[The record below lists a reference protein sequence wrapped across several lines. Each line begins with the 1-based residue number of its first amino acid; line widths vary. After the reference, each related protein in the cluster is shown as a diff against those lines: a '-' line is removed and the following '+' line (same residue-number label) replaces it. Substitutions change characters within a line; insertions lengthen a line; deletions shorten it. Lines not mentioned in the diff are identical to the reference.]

1 MNPVYNKKEKE
12 MGQMRCVS
20 MVVLGWLLACA
31 AGPVWGQYGGGTGT
45 AGNPWLIGTAGH
57 LQYLADTPGDWDKAF
72 ELTAD
77 LDLTGVAISAIGH
90 DSHSFAGVFDGA
102 GHTLANFTVKAKRTD
117 HVGLF
122 GVVDGPDAEIRDLKL
137 VNAKVTGRDHVGA
150 LAGLVIAADISG
162 CFVEGGSISG
172 NAYVGA
178 LAGSAYGDSTISS
191 NAATATIRGYNSV
204 GGLVGSNNGTIS
216 YSGATGAVKGKTSSA
231 SGGYFH
237 FHLPAGVDVGG
248 LVGSSTG
255 AINTCYA
262 TGKVTGLFSI
272 GGLVGSNSGTIDNST
287 ATGKASGW
295 VGVGGLVGEHLDGAI
310 SNCYATGVAYR
321 SRSGGLVGTNYG
333 TISNS
338 YANGAAGAGGL
349 VGYGG
354 DGGSVVGSF
363 WDTKTSRRKF
373 SDGGTGRK
381 TEQMQT
387 AGTFTDAGWDFV
399 GESQNGV
406 EEIWAIRQGW
416 CSPYLAW
423 QGSCNPDDDLPAD
436 VGLCVS
442 KSKIKAGRSRG
453 LDSFAFSGTMGVWQ
467 ANFARASTITVSL
480 ARCTDD
486 MIVFAETIGIEAEQ
500 LKRGKFRYKGSRGGL
515 TKLRIDVN
523 RHIFSVSGSHIDLG
537 GLSSPMV
544 LEIKIGDCPDRDRVS
559 EAVINGRRPI
569 PMQLLNGYDDALRVD
584 RYSVK
589 IRTRTGRDS
598 LAIRGAIAVADMSAD
613 MSQETVQIHWGD
625 FTATLPAADLS
636 PKSRRGIYK
645 YRTTSSSSG
654 PVGKAIFDLQKGKF
668 KIAIKNA
675 DIGEQESP
683 IQFGISFG
691 SFAESVD
698 L

>member
-1 MNPVYNKKEKE
+1 
-12 MGQMRCVS
+12 MR
-20 MVVLGWLLACA
+20 GE
-31 AGPVWGQYGGGTGT
+31 YGGGTGT
-45 AGNPWLIGTAGH
+45 TGNPWLIGTAGH
-57 LQYLADTPGDWDKAF
+57 LQYLADTEGDWDKAF

-77 LDLTGVAISAIGH
+77 LDLTGVALGVIGH
-90 DSHSFAGVFDGA
+90 NSHSFAGVFDGA

-122 GVVDGPDAEIRDLKL
+122 GVVDGSNAEIRDLKL
-137 VNAKVTGRDHVGA
+137 VNASVRGRDHVGA
-150 LAGLVIAADISG
+150 LAGLVIAAGIRG
-162 CFVEGGSISG
+162 CFVEGGSVSG
-172 NAYVGA
+172 NSYVGG
-178 LAGSAYGDSTISS
+178 LVGSGYGDSTISFS
-191 NAATATIRGYNSV
+191 ATTAAMRGYNSV
-204 GGLVGSNNGTIS
+204 GGLVGSNSGTIS
-216 YSGATGAVKGKTSSA
+216 YSGAMGAVRGKTSHVSA
-231 SGGYFH
+231 GDYFH
-237 FHLPAGVDVGG
+237 FDMPAGIDVGG
-248 LVGSSTG
+248 LVGSGTG
-255 AINTCYA
+255 AIHTCYA
-262 TGKVTGLFSI
+262 TGKGTGLFSV

-295 VGVGGLVGEHLDGAI
+295 AGVGGLVGEHLDGAI

-321 SRSGGLVGTNYG
+321 GYSGGLVGANYS

-338 YANGAAGAGGL
+338 YANGAAGTGGL

-354 DGGSVVGSF
+354 DGSSVVGSF
-363 WDTKTSRRKF
+363 WNTKTSRRKV
-373 SDGGTGRK
+373 SGGGTGMK

-423 QGSCNPDDDLPAD
+423 QGSCNPDDDLPAEI
-436 VGLCVS
+436 GLCVS
-442 KSKIKAGRSRG
+442 KSKIKAGKSRG

-467 ANFARASTITVSL
+467 ANFARASTISVSL
-480 ARCTDD
+480 ARCTDN
-486 MIVFAETIGIEAEQ
+486 MIVFSETIGIEAEQ
-500 LKRGKFRYKGSRGGL
+500 LKRGKFKYKGSRGEL
-515 TKLRIDVN
+515 TKLQIDVN

-584 RYSVK
+584 KYSAK

-598 LAIRGAIAVADMSAD
+598 LAITGAIAVADMSAD
-613 MSQETVQIHWGD
+613 ISQEAMQIHWGD
-625 FTATLPAADLS
+625 FTATLPAAELS

-645 YRTTSSSSG
+645 YRTTSSTSG
-654 PVGKAIFDLQKGKF
+654 PVGKAILDLQKGKV